1 MSSGPRPPKDSA
13 PAPRTTGQVVA
24 LGSHAEGGS
33 PDLFGIGDL
42 CKEFGITQRTLRFY
56 ESKGLLC
63 PRRINGTRVYTK
75 QDRARLAR
83 ILRAKSLGSPLSEIK
98 QYLDMYGQ
106 HGEGRIQQLQFVI
119 DKTAAAMEDLK
130 VKRAQIDTTIAE
142 LQLINSTCRKTI
154 EEKRRSRE
162 RQRSSH

>member
-1 MSSGPRPPKDSA
+1 MAGPSRSTKEA
-13 PAPRTTGQVVA
+13 AQIVA
-24 LGSHAEGGS
+24 LGSHADGGAE
-33 PDLFGIGDL
+33 LFGIADL
-42 CKEFGITQRTLRFY
+42 CKEFDVTQRTLRFY
-56 ESKGLLC
+56 ESKGLLS

-119 DKTAAAMEDLK
+119 DKTAAAMEDLRR
-130 VKRAQIDTTIAE
+130 KRAQIDATLAE
-142 LQLINSTCRKTI
+142 LQLINETCRKTI
-154 EEKRRSRE
+154 EDKRRARDK
-162 RQRSSH
+162 QRSA